1 MSANQ
6 DVCEACGRP
15 YAKKNKFTTPIIA
28 GAIIGFGVGAG
39 FVAYWFGADAGF
51 THNMALIHEIAGT
64 MLGILGGLIVGS
76 LRK

>member
-1 MSANQ
+1 MSSNQ

-15 YAKKNKFTTPIIA
+15 FDKKNKFVAPIII
-28 GAIIGFGVGAG
+28 GAVIGFSIGAG
-39 FVAYWFGADAGF
+39 FVAYWFGPDAGF

-64 MLGILGGLIVGS
+64 ILGILGGLIVGS